1 MHLKFLLDKIKK
13 NGTFIQ
19 IGSNDGVSN
28 DEYGFKEKI
37 LFEEHKV
44 ILIEPIEEYFL
55 ALKKNFKNSISD
67 VYFENIAI
75 TEKSEERI
83 ILKQGMDSSF
93 VRSALKDVESSE
105 VLVKCNTIHSI
116 FSKYNISK
124 VDGLFMDTEGYEYNI
139 LNSLFSE
146 EYPTIDFIRY
156 EFWWNEKKE
165 ELDTLLLD
173 NNFMVFQD
181 PESYADKIAVNKS
194 YLETL

>member
-1 MHLKFLLDKIKK
+1 MHLRTLLDKIKK

-55 ALKKNFKNSISD
+55 ALKRNFQNSTSE

-75 TEKSEERI
+75 TEKQEERA

-93 VRSALKDVESSE
+93 VRTLVNAPE
-105 VLVKCNTIHSI
+105 VLVKCDTIHSI
-116 FSKYNISK
+116 FSKYNITK

-139 LNSLFSE
+139 LNSLFSKE
-146 EYPTIDFIRY
+146 HPRIDFIRY

-165 ELDTLLLD
+165 ELDTLLLN
-173 NNFMVFQD
+173 NNFIVYQD

-194 YLETL
+194 YLELL